1 LSKPLRYIA
10 QQSMDLFFQEYKSMT
25 DFFEI
30 EDFVRNAGDAVT
42 QIYEQTYRQ
51 VYAELKKEGKDEIV
65 GFEDGILA
73 SADLEVKDEKLGD
86 KFVLFGDDVMHFM
99 YSNQDVGIQDIA
111 ILSPKCDA
119 GIERIT
125 FSKRLNK
132 KYMPKVNKIL
142 FYTDNTGIY
151 FQCLGDFSL
160 NKIRVYYVPKAS
172 PTMEVPDGIVADV
185 ITKTVMMFKE
195 MAKGVV
201 IKESIDNNKNKI
213 PEGEINKQS
222 LKQ

>member
-1 LSKPLRYIA
+1 
-10 QQSMDLFFQEYKSMT
+10 
-25 DFFEI
+25 
-30 EDFVRNAGDAVT
+30 
-42 QIYEQTYRQ
+42 
-51 VYAELKKEGKDEIV
+51 
-65 GFEDGILA
+65 
-73 SADLEVKDEKLGD
+73 
-86 KFVLFGDDVMHFM
+86 
-99 YSNQDVGIQDIA
+99 
-111 ILSPKCDA
+111 
-119 GIERIT
+119 
-125 FSKRLNK
+125 
-132 KYMPKVNKIL
+132 MPKVNKIL